1 MKSISGDL
9 VTFFF
14 FYKLSKTERIARAYR
29 IRGKRNALWFWP
41 FMANDYH
48 ELYLMSQ
55 ESVVFEGV
63 ALEEHEVCIV
73 LMRTSQ
79 KKSTE
84 PKTSL
89 ENIELILHETTVS
102 VYVQFNSKHLPSR
115 CTSELQI

>member
-9 VTFFF
+9 VTIF

-55 ESVVFEGV
+55 EGVLFEGV
-63 ALEEHEVCIV
+63 ALKEHEVCIV
-73 LMRTSQ
+73 LMRTSP

-84 PKTSL
+84 PKISL

-102 VYVQFNSKHLPSR
+102 VYIQCNSKHLPSR